1 MSTLHNPEDEPFSHE
16 AISHHGREDSTVNL
30 LNNHSTPQSVSDLNN
45 TEDSFYDNQGPS
57 KASLYDPEKP
67 EVELADFSRDR
78 NFQTLG
84 RLSNVNCAAKLIAVN
99 KPRRLHR

>member
-1 MSTLHNPEDEPFSHE
+1 MSTSHNPEDEPFSHE

-30 LNNHSTPQSVSDLNN
+30 LNNHSTRQSVSDLNN

-84 RLSNVNCAAKLIAVN
+84 RFSTLPQS
-99 KPRRLHR
+99 